1 MQVSKVF
8 LLNRILLPRVVLDFL
23 LESVELGVELAL
35 TLTQVGSTLG
45 KLILKLANLQDFKIL
60 SEVKSVQFKRLGRI
74 DVSDCFTL
82 IHFLLQVGVFGLSRQ
97 LTHVVRQL
105 LRLGVSV
112 LRSNLS
118 VLVDPVRNMLDGLI
132 KQFAPKDL
140 TALL

>member
-8 LLNRILLPRVVLDFL
+8 LLNRILFPRVVLDFL
-23 LESVELGVELAL
+23 LESVELGVELVL
-35 TLTQVGSTLG
+35 TLTE
-45 KLILKLANLQDFKIL
+45 DFKIL

-74 DVSDCFTL
+74 DVSNCSTL
-82 IHFLLQVGVFGLSRQ
+82 TPFLFQVGVFGLSRQ

-112 LRSNLS
+112 LRSNLG
-118 VLVDPVRNMLDGLI
+118 VLGDPVRNMLDGLI

-140 TALL
+140 SALL